1 MLIDDK
7 GENLGVMSREQAFFL
22 ADERGIDLVAVSND
36 PVRPT
41 VRMMDFNKQRYE
53 EEKRARKTRVKQKS
67 GDMKEIKLSFKIS
80 EHDFQ
85 TRLNHARRFLDRGDQ
100 VKLTMRLVGRENAF
114 VDQAKEKFV
123 RFATELGMKTSDVA
137 KQGNRLN
144 TVLRKSA

>member
-144 TVLRKSA
+144 TVLRKGA